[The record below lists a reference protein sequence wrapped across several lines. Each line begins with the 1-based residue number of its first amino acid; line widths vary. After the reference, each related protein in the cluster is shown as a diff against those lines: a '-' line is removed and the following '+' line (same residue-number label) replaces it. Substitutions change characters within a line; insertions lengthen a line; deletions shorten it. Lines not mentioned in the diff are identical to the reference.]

1 MTGHCSAFSMEK
13 MAKVLIVD
21 DHPLFSEALLSALK
35 VAYPK
40 VETIDTTSVG
50 SAIEI
55 LTQDRKFD
63 LVLLDLNIPDADGF
77 NGLMKIRGL
86 FPRLPVVVVSGHDD
100 PRVIE
105 EVMSYGVAGFI
116 PKSTKKA
123 ELANAVQAVME
134 GAVYLPEDFQPR
146 QPSDDDLKR
155 KEMISRIATL
165 TPQQMRVLQMMREG
179 LLNKQIAYEL
189 DVGMT
194 TVKAHVSEILRKLN
208 VYNRTKA
215 VIEVSQLDAA
225 ELLDLMGPENPASND
240 PA

>member
-1 MTGHCSAFSMEK
+1 MNK

-21 DHPLFSEALLSALK
+21 DHPLYSEALLSALK
-35 VAYPK
+35 VAYPN
-40 VETIDTTSVG
+40 VNTVDTTSVSG
-50 SAIEI
+50 AVEI
-55 LTQDRKFD
+55 LTQDKKID

-77 NGLMKIRGL
+77 NGLLKIRGL
-86 FPRLPVVVVSGHDD
+86 FPRLPVVVVTGHDE
-100 PRVIE
+100 PKVIE
-105 EVMSYGVAGFI
+105 EVLSYGVAGFI

-123 ELANAVQAVME
+123 QLAAAIQTVME
-134 GAVYLPEDFQPR
+134 GAVYLPEGYEPQ
-146 QPSDDDLKR
+146 QPSADNLRR
-155 KEMISRIATL
+155 KEMIRRIATL
-165 TPQQMRVLQMMREG
+165 TPQQMRVLQMIREG

-225 ELLDLMGPENPASND
+225 ELLDLTGPEKFVSDHTKAE
-240 PA
+240 